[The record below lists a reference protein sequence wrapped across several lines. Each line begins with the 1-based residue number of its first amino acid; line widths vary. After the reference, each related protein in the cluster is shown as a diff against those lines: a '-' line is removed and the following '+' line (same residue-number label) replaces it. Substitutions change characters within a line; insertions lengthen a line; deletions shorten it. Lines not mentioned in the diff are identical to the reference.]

1 MESDN
6 AIKYGTFYSNL
17 QTETIVSESY
27 TDDVFESIVRLYQKC
42 KNAMGKVWTVL
53 LIQSSIST
61 LMFQST
67 KP

>member
-17 QTETIVSESY
+17 QTETIISESY
-27 TDDVFESIVRLYQKC
+27 TDDVFESIVRLYQKY